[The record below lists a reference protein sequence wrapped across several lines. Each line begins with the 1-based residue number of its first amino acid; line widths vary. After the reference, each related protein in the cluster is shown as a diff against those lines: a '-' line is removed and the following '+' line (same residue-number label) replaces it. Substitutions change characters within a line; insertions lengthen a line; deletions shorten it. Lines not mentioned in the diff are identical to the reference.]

1 MALAP
6 CLRGRPLMDGDWRG
20 GFLVHRLADGAAEQ

>member
-1 MALAP
+1 MFTSRLH
-6 CLRGRPLMDGDWRG
+6 GRPLVDGDWRG